1 MTELPNDLPSL
12 DALRRNDPAAWD
24 RVFLWLSP
32 EAQKAA
38 WFPLSGFPEQDVR
51 EVASDAM
58 AKLVDAV
65 PTIDRV
71 ESLLP
76 RIKAIAKNLAIDH
89 QRRAD
94 AAKRGR
100 ALGSSLEAMREE
112 SGDAHMPSSAD
123 RPDLEVQRTER
134 RSDLERALK
143 KLKPPLM
150 ELIVGFYIMGLS
162 YDELARNHR
171 MAAGSVGPS
180 LYRGIAQL
188 RSEISNDPTLD
199 GLRLSAAIL
208 ASLLPFLLAHL

>member
-1 MTELPNDLPSL
+1 MTSQVSMHCGGTTMVLGTGC
-12 DALRRNDPAAWD
+12 
-24 RVFLWLSP
+24 SP
-32 EAQKAA
+32 
-38 WFPLSGFPEQDVR
+38 GFPEQDVR
-51 EVASDAM
+51 DVASDAM

-89 QRRAD
+89 QRRVN

-100 ALGSSLEAMREE
+100 DLGFSLEAMQEE

-134 RSDLERALK
+134 KSDLKRALK

-162 YDELARNHR
+162 CDELARNHR

-180 LYRGIAQL
+180 LHRGIAQL
-188 RSEISNDPTLD
+188 RSEINNDPSLD
-199 GLRLSAAIL
+199 GLRLLAAIP
-208 ASLLPFLLAHL
+208 ASLVPFLLARL